1 MKICV
6 IGTGYVGLVAGT
18 CFAESGNDVIC
29 VDVDQAKI
37 EGLKNG
43 VIPIY
48 EPGLKELV
56 LRNSEEGRLSFTT
69 DLESAVKA
77 SLVNFIAASTSTS
90 RDRRGS
96 PSARSF
102 LRV

>member
-18 CFAESGNDVIC
+18 CFAESGNNVIC

-37 EGLKNG
+37 EGLRQG

-56 LRNSEEGRLSFTT
+56 LRNSEEGRFP
-69 DLESAVKA
+69 
-77 SLVNFIAASTSTS
+77 S
-90 RDRRGS
+90 RPILPQR
-96 PSARSF
+96 
-102 LRV
+102 